1 MRNEEQWAGRGALP
15 ARQMCMGIG
24 AMGKCPILSGD
35 AMIPPPP
42 SVLAPCMNPVCRG
55 VPGWDDI
62 ISASGT
68 QGQEGFSSFG
78 SRGSVLTHRQ
88 DSKLLPYPVPRG
100 EPHGHGFCLSIWK
113 CEQPPVFART
123 CASTC
128 GCWPGYILSFAKVI
142 ST

>member
-1 MRNEEQWAGRGALP
+1 MRDEEQWAGGGALL
-15 ARQMCMGIG
+15 ARQTCIG
-24 AMGKCPILSGD
+24 ATGKCPILSGD
-35 AMIPPPP
+35 AMIPPP

-62 ISASGT
+62 PRVSGT
-68 QGQEGFSSFG
+68 QGQEGFSTFG
-78 SRGSVLTHRQ
+78 SHGSVLIHRQ
-88 DSKLLPYPVPRG
+88 DSKLLPYPDPRG
-100 EPHGHGFCLSIWK
+100 ERHGHWFCLSIW
-113 CEQPPVFART
+113 EYGQLPILVRT